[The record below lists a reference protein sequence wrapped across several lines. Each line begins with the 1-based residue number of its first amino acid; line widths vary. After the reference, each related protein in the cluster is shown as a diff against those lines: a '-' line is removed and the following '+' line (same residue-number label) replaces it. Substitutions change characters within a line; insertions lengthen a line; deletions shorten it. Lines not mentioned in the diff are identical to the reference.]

1 MSDHKDDIAIQNT
14 REHREA
20 RIEAILKQYGPE
32 DARLIRRAYEYA
44 EAQHEGQKRRSGE
57 AYIIHPLSVAEILC
71 DLGLDTDS
79 IIAGLL
85 HDCIEDTA
93 TTVEDVKDMFGPAV
107 ALLVDG
113 VTRLDKLKFENKE
126 DEQMEDLRKMF
137 VAMAKD
143 IRVILIKLADRLHN
157 ARTFQYLPPVKQQ
170 EKSLETMEIYAP
182 LAHRLGME
190 EIKWELEEIC
200 LQYLDPVGY
209 KEITDYLASRSE
221 DLDGMLEQTKAEI
234 RAKLE
239 QEGIQC
245 RIKSRLKHVYS
256 IYRKLYGQNLSFE
269 ELYDLCG
276 IRVIVQDL
284 ADCYNVLGLI
294 HDLYKPVPGRFK
306 DYISTPKPNGY
317 QSLHT
322 AVIGR
327 VGMPF
332 EVQIRTEAMNNT
344 AEYGVAAHWKYKD
357 GLRGQQSEETFAW
370 VRQLLEGQQDIEAA
384 DFIKSMK
391 VDLFADEVFV
401 FTPKGDVINLPAG
414 ANPIDFA
421 YMIHSAVG
429 NRMTGAK
436 VNGRIV
442 PIDYEL
448 KSGEIVEVITSKT
461 SNGPKRDWLQIVK
474 TNGARTKIKQWF
486 KKERREEN
494 IEQGRTELERELRAA
509 LLMDDFNDPEL
520 QKTLLERLNIPSLE
534 ELYASLGFGA
544 ITVSRVIGKVK
555 EEITRRNRLREA
567 QNQTVESLVSEKKK
581 KTTSSSGV
589 IVEGI
594 DNCLVKFAKCCMPIP
609 GDSIVGFITRG
620 FGVSVHRGDCPNARS
635 AMKGPEAGRWIR
647 TDWDYSERRNF
658 NTGLRVTANRNVMLL
673 DIATVFS
680 NMKINITEMT
690 AREMPDGHSLFF
702 ITAAVQGLGQ
712 LELLMNRLGKCGGVL
727 MVERIMDKG

>member
-1 MSDHKDDIAIQNT
+1 MSDHKDDIAIQNQKEN
-14 REHREA
+14 RDA
-20 RIEAILKQYGPE
+20 RIEAIIRQYSPD
-32 DARLIRRAYEYA
+32 DALLIRRAYRYA
-44 EAQHEGQKRRSGE
+44 EEQHAGQLRRSGE

-93 TTVEDVKDMFGPAV
+93 TTVEDVKDMFGSAV

-209 KEITDYLASRSE
+209 KEIMDYLHSRSE
-221 DLDGMLEQTKAEI
+221 DLDVMLEHTKAEI

-239 QEGIQC
+239 QDGIPC

-256 IYRKLYGQNLSFE
+256 IYRKLYGQNLSFQ

-322 AVIGR
+322 VVIGR
-327 VGMPF
+327 S
-332 EVQIRTEAMNNT
+332 T
-344 AEYGVAAHWKYKD
+344 
-357 GLRGQQSEETFAW
+357 LR
-370 VRQLLEGQQDIEAA
+370 
-384 DFIKSMK
+384 
-391 VDLFADEVFV
+391 
-401 FTPKGDVINLPAG
+401 
-414 ANPIDFA
+414 
-421 YMIHSAVG
+421 
-429 NRMTGAK
+429 
-436 VNGRIV
+436 
-442 PIDYEL
+442 
-448 KSGEIVEVITSKT
+448 
-461 SNGPKRDWLQIVK
+461 
-474 TNGARTKIKQWF
+474 
-486 KKERREEN
+486 
-494 IEQGRTELERELRAA
+494 
-509 LLMDDFNDPEL
+509 
-520 QKTLLERLNIPSLE
+520 
-534 ELYASLGFGA
+534 
-544 ITVSRVIGKVK
+544 
-555 EEITRRNRLREA
+555 
-567 QNQTVESLVSEKKK
+567 
-581 KTTSSSGV
+581 
-589 IVEGI
+589 
-594 DNCLVKFAKCCMPIP
+594 
-609 GDSIVGFITRG
+609 
-620 FGVSVHRGDCPNARS
+620 
-635 AMKGPEAGRWIR
+635 
-647 TDWDYSERRNF
+647 
-658 NTGLRVTANRNVMLL
+658 
-673 DIATVFS
+673 
-680 NMKINITEMT
+680 
-690 AREMPDGHSLFF
+690 
-702 ITAAVQGLGQ
+702 
-712 LELLMNRLGKCGGVL
+712 
-727 MVERIMDKG
+727 